1 MEDQVSVPPY
11 LRCPISLDLMQDPV
25 TLCTGITYDR
35 QSITTWLD
43 AGNNICPVTNQTLQS
58 QELIP
63 NHALRRFIQDWR
75 RDNHVKGIENIVACP
90 TVPLNA
96 ARITQ
101 ILVEASSGKT
111 EAIKTLR
118 AFVKESETNI
128 EFIVSAG
135 APFILASL
143 FSSHSL
149 EALEKSEHSL
159 DICEEVLETLAMFQS
174 VNDEARGL
182 LASSN
187 ALRCITS
194 ILIRGNPERKTN
206 AALLLRKSAADHQYR
221 ERMGDTDG
229 LAEGLVG
236 LLKESPCPAATKAS
250 ITTIFYIGGGG
261 SATIRVKMVEAGAV
275 ALLLEILPEANKSI
289 CERSMAAL
297 DVLCNCPEGLSAA
310 YEHALTIPVIVKK
323 ILRVSELASKF
334 AVSVLWT
341 ICQKRQDDCVL
352 SEALQVGAFQ
362 KLLVILQIGYGGQSR
377 ERATEL
383 LKLLDKYRDDCE
395 CQDTMNMKQLRRSF

>member
-1 MEDQVSVPPY
+1 
-11 LRCPISLDLMQDPV
+11 MQDPV

-43 AGNNICPVTNQTLQS
+43 AGNNICLVTNQTLQS
-58 QELIP
+58 QELMP
-63 NHALRRFIQDWR
+63 DHALRRFIQDWR
-75 RDNHVKGIENIVACP
+75 RDNHGNGIENIVAWP

-101 ILVEASSGKT
+101 ILVEASSGET

-118 AFVKESETNI
+118 GFVKESETNI

-143 FSSHSL
+143 FPLHSL

-159 DICEEVLETLAMFQS
+159 DICEEALEMLAMFE
-174 VNDEARGL
+174 EARGL

-187 ALRCITS
+187 AFRCITS

-206 AALLLRKSAADHQYR
+206 AVLLLRKIAADHQYR

-250 ITTIFYIGGGG
+250 ITTIFNIGGGG
-261 SATIRVKMVEAGAV
+261 SARIPVKMVEARAV
-275 ALLLEILPEANKSI
+275 ALQLEILPEANKSI
-289 CERSMAAL
+289 CERSMAAS
-297 DVLCNCPEGLSAA
+297 DVLCNCPECLSAA
-310 YEHALTIPVIVKK
+310 YEHAL
-323 ILRVSELASKF
+323 
-334 AVSVLWT
+334 
-341 ICQKRQDDCVL
+341 
-352 SEALQVGAFQ
+352 
-362 KLLVILQIGYGGQSR
+362 
-377 ERATEL
+377 
-383 LKLLDKYRDDCE
+383 
-395 CQDTMNMKQLRRSF
+395 